1 MKTVA
6 FYISDYGYGHASRSI
21 AVIREML
28 RQFDE
33 ELKVIICHSFANRF
47 LEDSLK
53 ELHVEIR
60 TVNTDVGYVLREN
73 SMFPDQEK
81 LVQANLSFTY
91 NWDERLGE
99 EYQFLKKNNVDLVI
113 SDISPLPFIPAYN
126 LGIPSI
132 GLSNFTWFTAYHNLI
147 DESLLEVFQTAY
159 EKMSYFFALAGA
171 NEPDWGMKG
180 NFKFGFLSREVNVSE
195 VEKIRKLVNPE
206 KDKTIVYFGL
216 GMKISIEQL
225 KRLPLWNSEN
235 CLFLVSNNVNINRPN
250 VFKIPENYAESQN
263 YIAAADIVITKAGWS
278 TISEAVIHQK
288 PLIILERMDMNEDKN
303 TANYLKSIKT
313 VKLLYWEE
321 ILNLKINKEILAELE
336 KQNTSLISNEV
347 YDIVKEIRSIGEGSL
362 ISLP

>member
-21 AVIREML
+21 AVIREMF
-28 RQFDE
+28 RQYNVE
-33 ELKVIICHSFANRF
+33 IKVIICHSFANRF
-47 LEDSLK
+47 LECSLID
-53 ELHVEIR
+53 LNVEIR
-60 TVNTDVGYVLREN
+60 KINTDFGYVLREN

-81 LVQANLSFTY
+81 IVHAYLSFTS
-91 NWDERLGE
+91 NWEERLND
-99 EYQFLKKNNVDLVI
+99 EYEFLKQNNVDLVI

-147 DESLLEVFQTAY
+147 DESLLEAFQTAY
-159 EKMSYFFALAGA
+159 EKMSYYFALAGA

-180 NFKFGFLSREVNVSE
+180 NSKFGFISRELNSCE
-195 VEKIRKLVNPE
+195 VEKIRKLVNPG
-206 KDKTIVYFGL
+206 KDKTIVYFSL

-225 KRLPLWNSEN
+225 NRLPLWNSQN
-235 CLFLVSNNVNINRPN
+235 TIFLVSNNVHIDRTN
-250 VFKIPENYAESQN
+250 VFKIPKDYTESQN
-263 YIAAADIVITKAGWS
+263 FIAASDLVITKAGWS
-278 TISEAVIHQK
+278 TVSEAVIYQK
-288 PLIILERMDMNEDKN
+288 PLIILDRMVMNEDKN
-303 TANYLKSIKT
+303 TTNYLKSINR

-347 YDIVKEIRSIGEGSL
+347 YDIVKEIRKVLERGV
-362 ISLP
+362 